1 MELISKKELLS
12 LTGISYGQLYRWKRE
27 KLIPEEWFIKRSSY
41 TGQET
46 FFPKE
51 QILGR
56 IQAILEA
63 KDAYSLEE
71 LAKLFSPEATELSL
85 SSASLSEIEEISPVL
100 LSILQRE
107 CPRKECSFRQLIY
120 LIALSQVAKALSLGD
135 DAATALL
142 LQGLPVTESI
152 QVMGSDCITFQV
164 GQNYHQ
170 AFLKSAVPLLFDTAI
185 QVVDQRSMGEI
196 ASQIKV
202 KYQRLFAALE
212 Q

>member
-120 LIALSQVAKALSLGD
+120 LIALSHNAGHELYG
-135 DAATALL
+135 
-142 LQGLPVTESI
+142 
-152 QVMGSDCITFQV
+152 
-164 GQNYHQ
+164 
-170 AFLKSAVPLLFDTAI
+170 
-185 QVVDQRSMGEI
+185 
-196 ASQIKV
+196 
-202 KYQRLFAALE
+202 
-212 Q
+212 